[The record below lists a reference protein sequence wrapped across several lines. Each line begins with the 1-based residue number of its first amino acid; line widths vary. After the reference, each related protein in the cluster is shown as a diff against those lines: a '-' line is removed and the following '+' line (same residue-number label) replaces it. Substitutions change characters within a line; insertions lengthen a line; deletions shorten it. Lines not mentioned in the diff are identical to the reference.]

1 MHAAS
6 IAYLEQAYTFW
17 EVFVGVVIS
26 CRVQLIKPE
35 PAIYACLLKQYGL
48 EASHT
53 AFIDD
58 TAVNLAAAA
67 QWGIQTIQFENP
79 VQCERQLQALGCI
92 KACLTASGLRKV
104 GRSG

>member
-17 EVFVGVVIS
+17 EVFMGVVIS
-26 CRVQLIKPE
+26 CGVQLIKPE

-53 AFIDD
+53 AFIRHS
-58 TAVNLAAAA
+58 APPLV
-67 QWGIQTIQFENP
+67 
-79 VQCERQLQALGCI
+79 C
-92 KACLTASGLRKV
+92 S
-104 GRSG
+104 